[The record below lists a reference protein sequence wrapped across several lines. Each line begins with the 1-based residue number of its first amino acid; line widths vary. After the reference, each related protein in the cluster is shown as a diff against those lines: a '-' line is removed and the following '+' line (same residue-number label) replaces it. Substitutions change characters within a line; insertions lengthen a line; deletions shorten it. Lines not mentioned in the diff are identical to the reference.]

1 MNELMLLQPQDDSLY
16 NEIIKEN
23 LDKRILV
30 FNGGVDDTLIENYA
44 LYILKWNAE
53 DKDIPVDKRKPITIL
68 INSGGGECIV
78 GHMFCSLI
86 MESKTP
92 IRTVCLSLAASM
104 AYHIYLAAD
113 YRYAFKGSILL
124 QHDGEIQVS
133 NSTSKAKQT
142 MQFFDDMEK
151 RTKEYVLS
159 RTNMTE
165 EFYDKIY
172 EQEFY
177 MYANTVGKELG
188 IVHYIIGEDCD
199 LDEIL

>member
-1 MNELMLLQPQDDSLY
+1 MNELMLLQPQDDTLY
-16 NEIIKEN
+16 NEIIREN
-23 LDKRILV
+23 LQKRVLV
-30 FNGGVDDTLIENYA
+30 FNGEVDDTLIENYA

-53 DKDIPVDKRKPITIL
+53 DKDIPVDKRRVITIL
-68 INSGGGECIV
+68 INSGGGECVV

-86 MESKTP
+86 MQSKTP

-104 AYHIYLAAD
+104 GYHIYLAAD
-113 YRYAFKGSILL
+113 QRYAFSSSVLL
-124 QHDGEIQVS
+124 QHDGNVVVQ

-142 MQFFDDMEK
+142 MLFFDDMEK

-159 RTNMTE
+159 RTNMSE

-177 MYANTVGKELG
+177 MYANTTGKELG
-188 IVHYIIGEDCD
+188 IVHYIIGEDCE
-199 LDEIL
+199 LDDIL